1 MLSVQR
7 FVNSYKEANT
17 FVIEMN
23 DTDVFIIDVG
33 SNYTKEIKDWLS
45 CYKKI
50 ICGVI
55 LTHEH
60 ADHCCGLNALLA
72 DHKVDVFCSEKCAEN
87 IQSATQNFSRY
98 TDEIDT
104 FTIDKTPIL
113 MVEGQAYFLL
123 GKKFEIIETPGHSP
137 GSICIIHENQIFTGD
152 TLLNNLK
159 TPLGFPHSNKIEYS
173 QSLEKIFTKIDNNF
187 QIFPGHG
194 LPFQAIDLNLSLIY

>member
-1 MLSVQR
+1 MLNVHR

-23 DTDVFIIDVG
+23 DTEVFIIDVG
-33 SNYTKEIKDWLS
+33 SNYSKEIKEWLTRN
-45 CYKKI
+45 KKK

-60 ADHCCGLNALLA
+60 ADHCCGVNELLE
-72 DHKVDVFCSEKCAEN
+72 DFKIDIYCNEKCAVN
-87 IQSATQNFSRY
+87 IKSATQNFSRY

-104 FTIDKTPIL
+104 FTLDKTPIL
-113 MVEGQAYFLL
+113 MVEGQDYFLS
-123 GKKFEIIETPGHSP
+123 GKKFEILETPGHSP

-173 QSLEKIFTKIDNNF
+173 QSLEKIFIKIEKNF

-194 LPFQAIDLNLSLIY
+194 LPFQAKDLNLSLIY

>member
-1 MLSVQR
+1 MLKVHR

-17 FVIEMN
+17 FVIEMHN
-23 DTDVFIIDVG
+23 KEVIVIDVG
-33 SNYTKEIKDWLS
+33 NNYPKELKDWLTRH
-45 CYKKI
+45 KKK

-60 ADHCCGLNALLA
+60 ADHCCGVNELIE
-72 DHKVDVFCSEKCAEN
+72 DFKVDIYCNKKCAEN
-87 IQSATQNFSRY
+87 IKSATQNFSRY

-104 FTIDKTPIL
+104 FTIDQTPIL
-113 MVEGQAYFLL
+113 LVEGQEFNLS
-123 GKKFEIIETPGHSP
+123 GKRFEILETPGHSP

-159 TPLGFPHSNKIEYS
+159 TPLGFPHSNKVEYL
-173 QSLEKIFTKIDNNF
+173 QSLDKIFTKIDNSF

-194 LPFQAIDLNLSLIY
+194 LPFQARDLNLSVIY